1 MTVTRIMIQMVT
13 RNLESPSRI
22 RNSLLP
28 RGSGLKWLG
37 PAHQEFGVQRLEV
50 FFEAPTDVRVSKNGQ
65 RLNLEILKNGFIH
78 GTRKLLLRDESKQQE
93 PHALPFVRILSG
105 FAHNRQYIY

>member
-1 MTVTRIMIQMVT
+1 MAR
-13 RNLESPSRI
+13 
-22 RNSLLP
+22 
-28 RGSGLKWLG
+28 
-37 PAHQEFGVQRLEV
+37 PAHQELGVQRLEA
-50 FFEAPTDVRVSKNGQ
+50 FFEAPTDVRVSKKGQ